1 VPVARL
7 PTNFKTTID
16 LLRERVRAWRC
27 VESVCAGNLTA
38 LGGSMKRTQ
47 FFLTAAFCLALAGPS
62 VFAQTTYTWN
72 QTGTASWATST
83 NWTPTRTTP
92 ATNDVLVFNNGA
104 TTTVTAVPTQT
115 IGQLSVSGNTTVNL
129 QGATNPT
136 TLTIAGG
143 AGTDLSVSAGSALNV
158 NVATN
163 VTTIAVGT
171 GATGSISGSMTF
183 TTAAHKLTAV
193 DANGITFQ
201 TGSVFTAG
209 AGFSS
214 NAFGGGTTNSVVF
227 ASGSKYVSIAGA
239 NPFNTAGGVAQFQ
252 TGSLFSHQQTGAPS
266 FSGRTY
272 GDFELKVSGTAS
284 ATGGSAV
291 SIDNLTITQGT
302 LNIGMTNTASAI
314 KGNIS
319 IASGATL
326 AFNSAGGTMNLSGS
340 AAQSI
345 TNSGTL
351 SLSTATQTINVNN
364 ANGVTLNSPVTFTAG
379 TLSLQAGAV
388 STGANTLSIGAN
400 ASVTRTNGY
409 VIGNLKKTF
418 SAAAS
423 KTFEVGTANGYSPVT
438 ANVTAGTFPADL
450 TVVAV
455 QAQQPNM
462 SPTPSLQRYWTLT
475 ATGITAD
482 LTFQYLLGDVSGNEN
497 IYKVYRVSGG
507 TPAAFPASSV
517 NAGTHVASVTGI
529 SSFSDWTAGEFVD
542 TTPPAV
548 TNVTV
553 PGNGTYAT
561 GQNLDFTVNFSENV
575 NVTGVP
581 RIPITLNTG
590 GTVFANYVSGNG
602 SPALLFRYTIGS
614 GVQDTDGIALGSD
627 LDLNGG
633 SIKDLSGNDTITTL
647 NGVPSTAGILVDGI
661 APSAVSIT
669 RVGSTP
675 TNAASVDF
683 TVTFS
688 ENIKASTVDAGDFSL
703 ASSTVAGASITGVV
717 VSGATATVSVNTGT
731 GDGVVDLDLVDND
744 SITDLAGNPLG
755 GTGAGNGSLTNG
767 ETYTIDKT
775 APVVQ
780 SIVRAGLS
788 PTNASSVS
796 FTVTFSET
804 VSGVDSSDFA
814 LVTSGVTGASI
825 TGVTGSGP
833 YTVTVNSGSGD
844 GTIGLNLVNNN
855 SIFDTAGNLLSGG
868 FTGEVYTF
876 DRTNPTVVSVVRAG
890 SNPTNAANV
899 DFTVTFSES
908 VSGVDASDFA
918 LATSG
923 VTGASVTNVAGTG
936 PYTVTVNTGTGNGS
950 IRLDVL
956 ADGSIQDNVGNP
968 LTTAFSTGETYTIDK
983 TAPLV
988 VSITRDDASPTHAST
1003 LHFTVTFN
1011 TNVNG
1016 VDTSDFQL
1024 TTSGVTG
1031 SITGVTGSGSVYDV
1045 TAGSVTGNGTLRLD
1059 LVDDDSIVS
1068 ATTGTPLAGSG
1079 AGNGNF
1085 TTGEVY
1091 TVDQTPPSVSSITRV
1106 SASPT
1111 NAASVQFT
1119 VTYSEAVTGVSAQ
1132 DWSLATTGVSGA
1144 SVTGFTG
1151 SGTTYTVT
1159 VNTGS
1164 GDGTIRL
1171 DVVTGGTVIDAA
1183 GNLLASGFTTGE
1195 TYAIDKTSP
1204 SVQSIARAN
1213 ADPTGAASVAFT
1225 VTFNESVSGVDAGD
1239 FALATSGV
1247 TGASIT
1253 GVTGSG
1259 PYTVNVNTGAGSG
1272 TIGLNLVDDDTIAD
1286 VVGNK
1291 LGGTGA
1297 GNGNFTG
1304 AVYTVQK
1311 APLAPTGLS
1320 ATSGLDSHIP
1330 LTWSAPNGAST
1341 YNVKRGTSSGS
1352 ETTIASSIATTSYD
1366 DTTAVNGTLYFYV
1379 VSASNAQGEG
1389 SNSNEVSATAAAPL
1403 AAPGPVS
1410 IAVGDA
1416 KVILSWPA
1424 VPGATSYNVKRGTTT
1439 GNYTV
1444 TTNTLLT
1451 TFTDSTVTN
1460 GTPYFYVVTSQGAAE
1475 STPSS
1480 EVSGTP
1486 NTPQVLGVV
1495 ISQVYGGGGN
1505 SGATLKNDF
1514 VEIFNRGTQTVSLNG
1529 WFVHY
1534 ASATA
1539 TSWNSP
1545 PAAGTTPTA
1554 LSGTIAPG
1562 HYYLVQEAAGAGG
1575 TVNLPTADAT
1585 GTIALSAT
1593 GAKVA
1598 LASTSTLTGTC
1609 PTGTF
1614 IADFVGYGTTANCFE
1629 GAGSTAATANTTAAL
1644 RASGGCTDTNNNGA
1658 DFTIGAPNPRN
1669 SATAA
1674 NICGVVNNPPSIT
1687 PPANPIASVAQDA
1700 APFTVNLTGS
1710 DDGGVYNW
1718 SATPGTG
1725 LQSVSVTGG
1734 QGTATATFTVT
1745 LTAGFNGTATF
1756 TASLSDGV
1764 NSAVTQLVHIQVT
1777 GVGGNN
1783 PPIITP
1789 PANPITTV
1797 AQDPAPFTVNVSGSD
1812 DGAVFNWSATPGTG
1826 VASVSATGGQGTST
1840 VTYTVALNAGFNG
1853 TATFTATL
1861 SDNVNPPVNQLV
1873 NINVLSAGATP
1884 DHIVISQIYGGG
1896 GNSGATFK
1904 NDFVELFNPTASP
1917 VNVSG
1922 WSIQYSSATNTGAF
1936 SGLQSL
1942 GGTIGPG
1949 EYYLIGLAS
1958 GGAVGADLPV
1968 TPNVSG
1974 TSINMSGTAGKVALV
1989 NTGNVVTGPCATTQ
2003 ANTEIVD
2010 LIGYGTTANC
2020 NEGGTNAPAPSNT
2033 TADFRKNG
2041 GNTDTNVNGNDFITG
2056 TPNPRRTAGISEVGP
2071 AIVNTDPG
2079 TNGTNAPRDSSITV
2093 NFTEDVFV
2101 DPGWYDINCA
2111 VTGNH
2116 DDATVAPGA
2125 PDSFVITPNV
2135 NFVAGETCTVTIFKN
2150 SVHDVDTDDSAP
2162 GTDTLSADRTW
2173 SFTVSTGAAPVYP
2186 PSVHLTMGN
2195 PSNAVADTNTPN
2207 NYLMQK
2213 PEYALSYNRDK
2224 GTPNWVSWHLS
2235 DDWTC
2240 CLTRVDS
2247 FRPDPQVPPAWYR
2260 VLASDF
2266 FSSGFDRGH
2275 MCPNADRNTSTSIPI
2290 NQATFLMSNMVP
2302 QAPGNNQG
2310 PWADL
2315 ESYLRSLLP
2324 ADEIYIVSGPAGV
2337 GGTGSNGGVTN
2348 TLANGHVTVPA
2359 QTWKVALILPKA
2371 SGDDLARVTAGT
2383 RTLAVIM
2390 PNQDGIRNNDW
2401 HIYITT
2407 VKQVEALTGYNFFS
2421 NVPSAIQ
2428 NAIESGTD
2436 GVNPP
2441 GAADET
2447 VSLAEDGSTGVTLVG
2462 ASPSNAALTYTVVS
2476 TPAHGGLTGSG
2487 ANRTYTPA
2495 PDYFGSDAFTYK
2507 VNDGTGDSNTATVT
2521 ITVTPVNDPPTAT
2534 DDSKS
2539 TNANTAL
2546 VFNASDLT
2554 TNDSAGPANESSQ
2567 VLTVTT
2573 VAPTGNTHGTVSLSA
2588 GQVTYTPA
2596 SNYGG
2601 PASFTYTV
2609 CDDGVT
2615 GNSFDSLC
2623 TAATVNVTVNP
2634 LSVTHLGVSAPSSVS
2649 IGAPFNVTVSA
2660 LDGANVIAGG
2670 YRGTVHFTSSGASL
2684 TLPADYTFTAADN
2697 GVHTFSVTPNALG
2710 PAAISVTDGTFSGGA
2725 SLTVV
2730 CLLPPGAILPI
2741 TVPSGVCAG
2750 STGNHASVGTI
2761 GGVSTYTWSIVNGT
2775 ITAGQGTTNIT
2786 FTAGVSGIVSMT
2798 VTGTSSNG
2806 CPLSFHAGQTTVF
2819 AAPAATITSDA
2830 ELNVCVNEQVTIT
2843 ASLTGAPP
2851 FSIAWSDGATQN
2863 GINGNAVSR
2872 TMSFPAGPPVS
2883 LRIVSIT
2890 DAHCASG
2897 VASNQVLIFT
2907 SGAPVFTTQP
2917 QTQAISIGSNVTLTA
2932 AADAGA
2938 ILYWYQGEVGDTS
2951 NRVASGT
2958 TFTTPHLHDTTKYW
2972 VRASMRCGST
2982 DSQSA
2987 VITVMVP
2994 RHRPSNH

>member
-1 VPVARL
+1 MP
-7 PTNFKTTID
+7 
-16 LLRERVRAWRC
+16 
-27 VESVCAGNLTA
+27 TA
-38 LGGSMKRTQ
+38 LGGSMKRTTV
-47 FFLTAAFCLALAGPS
+47 FLAAAFCLALVCPS

-72 QTGTASWATST
+72 QTAGGSWATST

-92 ATNDVLVFNNGA
+92 ATNDLLLFNNG
-104 TTTVTAVPTQT
+104 TTQTVTAVPTQT
-115 IGQLSVSGNTTVNL
+115 IGRLTVSGNTNITL
-129 QGATNPT
+129 QAGATA
-136 TLTIAGG
+136 TLTISGG
-143 AGTDLSVSAGSALNV
+143 GTGLSVAAGSQLNV
-158 NVATN
+158 NTATAL
-163 VTTIAVGT
+163 TINLPSGT
-171 GATGSISGSMTF
+171 AGSISGAMTLS
-183 TTAAHKLTAV
+183 AGAHRLTAV
-193 DANGITFQ
+193 SANPVTFQ
-201 TGSVFTAG
+201 NGSVFTEGTA
-209 AGFSS
+209 FSG
-214 NAFGGGTTNSVVF
+214 NPFGTTSLNSVIF
-227 ASGSKYVSIAGA
+227 ASGSKFIFIAGSNVFGA
-239 NPFNTAGGVAQFQ
+239 AAPSSVIVFQ
-252 TGSLFSHQQTGAPS
+252 TGSTYSQQGSSAPS

-272 GDFELKVSGTAS
+272 ANYEQTTGTVSV
-284 ATGGSAV
+284 TGGSAV
-291 SIDNLTITQGT
+291 SMDNLTMTGGT
-302 LNIGMTNTASAI
+302 LNYNMTGTPGHAI

-326 AFNSAGGTMNLSGS
+326 NFNPATAGTVNLSGT

-345 TNSGTL
+345 SNAGTL
-351 SLSTATQTINVNN
+351 TLASALSTINVNN
-364 ANGVTLNSPVTFTAG
+364 ANGVTLSSPVTFTAG
-379 TLSLQAGAV
+379 TLSLSNGTV

-400 ASVTRTNGY
+400 AGVSRTSGY

-423 KTFEVGTANGYSPVT
+423 KVFEVGTANGYSPVT
-438 ANVTAGTFPADL
+438 ANATAGTFPADL
-450 TVVAV
+450 TVVAI
-455 QAQQPNM
+455 QAQQLNIA
-462 SPTPSLQRYWTLT
+462 PTLALQRYWTLT
-475 ATGITAD
+475 AAGITAD
-482 LTFQYLLGDVSGNEN
+482 LTFQYLAGDVQGNEN

-507 TPAAFPASSV
+507 TPVAFPASTVDAV
-517 NAGTHVASVTGI
+517 NHVATVTGI
-529 SSFSDWTAGEFVD
+529 GSFSDWTVAEFVD
-542 TTPPAV
+542 TTPPTV

-553 PGNGTYAT
+553 PANGTYAA

-575 NVTGVP
+575 SVTGVP
-581 RIPITLNTG
+581 RIPITLDTG
-590 GTVFANYVSGNG
+590 GTVFASYVSGNG
-602 SPALLFRYTIGS
+602 SPALLFRYVVSS
-614 GVQDTDGIALGSD
+614 GVEDTDGIALGSN

-633 SIKDLSGNDTITTL
+633 TIKDLSGNDTVTTL

-661 APSAVSIT
+661 APTTLSIT

-675 TNAASVDF
+675 TNATSVDF

-703 ASSTVAGASITGVV
+703 ASSTVTGASITGVV
-717 VSGATATVSVNTGT
+717 VSGATATVSVNTGS
-731 GDGVVDLDLVDND
+731 GNGVVDLDLLDND
-744 SITDLAGNPLG
+744 TITDLAGNPLG
-755 GTGAGNGSLTNG
+755 GLGIGNGSLING

-804 VSGVDSSDFA
+804 VSGVDSGDFA
-814 LVTSGVTGASI
+814 LATSGVAGASI

-844 GTIGLNLVNNN
+844 GTIGLNLVNN
-855 SIFDTAGNLLSGG
+855 STIFDTAGNTLSGG

-876 DRTNPTVVSVVRAG
+876 DRTSPTVVSVLRAG
-890 SNPTNAANV
+890 SSPSNAASV

-908 VSGVDASDFA
+908 VSGVDVTDFS
-918 LATSG
+918 LTTTG

-936 PYTVTVNTGTGNGS
+936 PYTVTVNTGTGNGT
-950 IRLDVL
+950 IRLDVVDDDSI
-956 ADGSIQDNVGNP
+956 ADSVLNP
-968 LTTAFSTGETYTIDK
+968 LGGTGAGNGNFTTGETYTIDK

-988 VSITRDDASPTHAST
+988 VSITRDDPNPTHAST

-1045 TAGSVTGNGTLRLD
+1045 TVGSVTGDGTLRLD
-1059 LVDDDSIVS
+1059 LIDDDSIGS

-1091 TVDQTPPSVSSITRV
+1091 TVDQTPPSVSSVTRV
-1106 SASPT
+1106 TSSPT

-1119 VTYSEAVTGVSAQ
+1119 VTFSEAVTGVDSA
-1132 DWSLATTGVSGA
+1132 DFALTTSGVTGASITGV
-1144 SVTGFTG
+1144 TGTG
-1151 SGTTYTVT
+1151 PYTVT

-1171 DVVTGGTVIDAA
+1171 DVANDGSIQDAAANSLGGT
-1183 GNLLASGFTTGE
+1183 LTTGE
-1195 TYAIDKTSP
+1195 IYTIDKTSP

-1213 ADPTGAASVAFT
+1213 ADPTSAASVAFT
-1225 VTFNESVSGVDAGD
+1225 VTFSESVSGVDASD
-1239 FALATSGV
+1239 FALATTGV
-1247 TGASIT
+1247 TGASIA

-1259 PYTVNVNTGAGSG
+1259 PYTVNVNTGTGSG

-1286 VVGNK
+1286 GVGNK

-1311 APLAPTGLS
+1311 APLAPAGLS
-1320 ATSGLDSHIP
+1320 ATSGLDAHIP

-1352 ETTIASSIATTSYD
+1352 ETTIASSVATTTYD
-1366 DTTAVNGTLYFYV
+1366 DLTAVNGTTYFYV
-1379 VSASNAQGEG
+1379 VTASNGQGEG
-1389 SNSNEVSATAAAPL
+1389 PNSNEVSAAAAAPL
-1403 AAPGPVS
+1403 PAPAPVS
-1410 IAVGDA
+1410 IAVGDS

-1424 VPGATSYNVKRGTTT
+1424 VAGAASYNVKRGTTT
-1439 GNYTV
+1439 GSYTV
-1444 TTNTLLT
+1444 TTNTASS
-1451 TFTDSTVTN
+1451 TFTDSTLTN
-1460 GTPYFYVVTSQGAAE
+1460 GTTYFYVVTSQAAAE

-1495 ISQVYGGGGN
+1495 VSQVYGGGGN

-1514 VEIFNRGTQTVSLNG
+1514 VELFNRGTQTVSLNG

-1534 ASATA
+1534 ASAAA

-1562 HYYLVQEAAGAGG
+1562 HYYLVQEAPGAGG
-1575 TVNLPTADAT
+1575 TVNLPAADAT

-1598 LASTSTLTGTC
+1598 LASTATLTGTC

-1629 GAGSTAATANTTAAL
+1629 GAGSTAATSNTTAAL
-1644 RASGGCTDTNNNGA
+1644 RALAGCTDTNNNSA
-1658 DFTIGAPNPRN
+1658 DFAVGAPNPRN

-1674 NICGVVNNPPSIT
+1674 NVCGAVNNPPSIT
-1687 PPANPIASVAQDA
+1687 PPANPIASVAQDS
-1700 APFTVNLTGS
+1700 APFTVNVSGS

-1725 LQSVSVTGG
+1725 LQSVTVSGG

-1764 NSAVTQLVHIQVT
+1764 NPAVTQLVHIQVT
-1777 GVGGNN
+1777 GTGGNN

-1797 AQDPAPFTVNVSGSD
+1797 AQDPPPFTVNVSGSD

-1826 VASVSATGGQGTST
+1826 VSSVNVTGGQGTST

-1853 TATFTATL
+1853 TASFTASL
-1861 SDNVNPPVNQLV
+1861 SDNVNPPATQIV
-1873 NINVLSAGATP
+1873 NIKVLSAGATP

-1896 GNSGATFK
+1896 GNSSATFK
-1904 NDFVELFNPTASP
+1904 NDFVELYNPTASP
-1917 VNVSG
+1917 VNVTG

-1958 GGAVGADLPV
+1958 GGAAGADLP

-1974 TSINMSGTAGKVALV
+1974 SSINMSGTAGKVALV
-1989 NTGNVVTGPCATTQ
+1989 NTGNVVGGPCATTQ
-2003 ANTEIVD
+2003 ADTEIVD
-2010 LIGYGTTANC
+2010 LVGHGTTANC

-2041 GNTDTNVNGNDFITG
+2041 GNTDTNINGNDFITG
-2056 TPNPRRTAGISEVGP
+2056 TPNPRRTAGIAEVGP

-2079 TNGTNAPRDSSITV
+2079 TNGTNAPRDTSITV
-2093 NFTEDVFV
+2093 NFTESVFV
-2101 DPGWYDINCA
+2101 DPGWYNINCA

-2116 DDATVAPGA
+2116 NDATVAPGA

-2135 NFVAGETCTVTIFKN
+2135 NFQAAETCTVTIFKDL
-2150 SVHDVDTDDSAP
+2150 VHDTDTDDSAP
-2162 GTDTLSADRTW
+2162 GTDTLSADHIW
-2173 SFTVSTGAAPVYP
+2173 SFTVSTGAAPAYP
-2186 PSVHLTMGN
+2186 SSVHLTMGN

-2213 PEYALSYNRDK
+2213 PEYALSYNRDH
-2224 GTPNWVSWHLS
+2224 GTPNWVSWHLA
-2235 DDWTC
+2235 DEWTC
-2240 CLTRVDS
+2240 CLARVDS
-2247 FRPDPQVPPAWYR
+2247 FRPDPQVPPDWYR

-2275 MCPNADRNTSTSIPI
+2275 MCPNADRNTSTSVPI

-2310 PWADL
+2310 PWANL
-2315 ESYLRSLLP
+2315 ESYLRTLLP

-2348 TLANGHVTVPA
+2348 TLANGRVIVPA

-2371 SGDDLARVTAGT
+2371 SGDDVARVTAST

-2390 PNQDGIRNNDW
+2390 PNLDSIRSDDW

-2447 VSLAEDGSTGVTLVG
+2447 VSTAEDAGTGVTLVG
-2462 ASPSNAALTYTVVS
+2462 ASPTNAALTYTVVS

-2495 PDYFGSDAFTYK
+2495 PDYFGNDSFTYK

-2521 ITVTPVNDPPTAT
+2521 ITVTPVNDPPTAA

-2539 TNANTAL
+2539 TTANTDL
-2546 VFNASDLT
+2546 VINASDLT
-2554 TNDSAGPANESSQ
+2554 SNDSAGPANESSQ
-2567 VLTVTT
+2567 NLTVTT
-2573 VAPTGNTHGTVSLSA
+2573 VAPTANTHGTVSLSA

-2596 SNYGG
+2596 INYSG
-2601 PASFTYTV
+2601 PATFTYTV

-2615 GNSFDSLC
+2615 GNSFATLC
-2623 TAATVNVTVNP
+2623 SAATVNVTVNP
-2634 LSVTHLGVSAPSSVS
+2634 LSVTHLGVSAPFSVS
-2649 IGAPFNVTVSA
+2649 VGIPFNVTVSA
-2660 LDGANVIAGG
+2660 LDGANAIVGA
-2670 YRGTVHFTSSGASL
+2670 YRGTVHFASSGASL
-2684 TLPADYTFTAADN
+2684 ALPADYTFTAGDN

-2710 PAAISVTDGTFSGGA
+2710 PAAINVSDGTFSGGA
-2725 SLTVV
+2725 SLTVI
-2730 CLLPPGAILPI
+2730 CPPPPPLPAQPI
-2741 TVPSGVCAG
+2741 TSPAGVCAN
-2750 STGNHASVGTI
+2750 STGNHASVTGV
-2761 GGVSTYTWSIVNGT
+2761 GGATTFTWSISNGT
-2775 ITAGQGTTNIT
+2775 ITAGQGTTSIT
-2786 FTAGVSGIVSMT
+2786 FTAGASGIILLT
-2798 VTGTSSNG
+2798 VIATNSNG
-2806 CPLSFHAGQTTVF
+2806 CIVGGYVGQTTIFV
-2819 AAPAATITSDA
+2819 APTATIMGDA
-2830 ELNVCVNEQVTIT
+2830 ELNLCVNEQVTI
-2843 ASLTGAPP
+2843 AAVLTGAPP
-2851 FSIAWSDGATQN
+2851 FSVTWSDGTVQN
-2863 GINGNAVSR
+2863 GINGTTASR
-2872 TMSFPAGPPVS
+2872 AMSFPAGPPVG
-2883 LRIVSIT
+2883 LRIASIT

-2897 VASNQVLIFT
+2897 MASNQMLVFT
-2907 SGAPVFTTQP
+2907 SGPPVFTKQP
-2917 QTQAISIGSNVTLTA
+2917 QSQPVVIGSDVTLSA
-2932 AADAGA
+2932 AAGAGA

-2951 NRVASGT
+2951 NRVGSGA

-2982 DSQSA
+2982 DSQAA
-2987 VITVMVP
+2987 VITVVIP
-2994 RHRPSNH
+2994 RRRASNH